1 MAVAAVGD
9 AALVPARDGVLMD
22 PLYRVPGASPRHVP
36 EATCMAGLPVA
47 PTLTSDEHARQ
58 VDISRVVLHQ
68 RPRTTGEI
76 QELLRRSRIVLE
88 LADLEAALIC
98 APGVVQVAPGLWRRG

>member
-1 MAVAAVGD
+1 MAALPD
-9 AALVPARDGVLMD
+9 APLVPASPLGGALTD
-22 PLYRVPGASPRHVP
+22 PLYRVPGAAGRHVP
-36 EATCMAGLPVA
+36 D
-47 PTLTSDEHARQ
+47 TLTSDEHARQ
-58 VDISRVVLHQ
+58 VDVSRVVLHQ